1 MVWARCFAS
10 TLFICYIFFCLF
22 EFIQHFAEY
31 SSCFGN
37 WYICAW
43 MKPTWFYS
51 TFSIWNPIC
60 MLSLSPSNLSCC
72 ANETFINTRN
82 LNYFKWQL
90 DFSTKVEKIS
100 FHLTFD
106 IFSQSIAWIKIHSKS
121 KTYPHTANKVQFSI
135 QKHQHQHT
143 CVRVSFVI
151 VDLRLLG
158 AQCECER
165 NIITTINYKLRA
177 KHNTMRPAD
186 ANRLLESKTTT
197 K

>member
-60 MLSLSPSNLSCC
+60 MLSLSPSNLSFC
-72 ANETFINTRN
+72 ANETFINTC
-82 LNYFKWQL
+82 K
-90 DFSTKVEKIS
+90 
-100 FHLTFD
+100 
-106 IFSQSIAWIKIHSKS
+106 HSKS
-121 KTYPHTANKVQFSI
+121 KLFQMTIRFQHKSRKNFVSPNIWHFLAIHRVNKNSQQEQDIPTHSQQSTVFYTKASASA
-135 QKHQHQHT
+135 HVCACFFCDCGST
-143 CVRVSFVI
+143 FAWR
-151 VDLRLLG
+151 
-158 AQCECER
+158 
-165 NIITTINYKLRA
+165 
-177 KHNTMRPAD
+177 TMRMW
-186 ANRLLESKTTT
+186 T
-197 K
+197 KYHHNNKL